1 MKTKDPFVH
10 WYREEI
16 KKSRLGLKEILK
28 ERKNLDR
35 INRRGAKILKKYNK
49 QEYDKLKFYNDYD
62 KQERD

>member
-10 WYREEI
+10 WHRAEV
-16 KKSRLGLKEILK
+16 KKSKLELKEILK

-35 INRRGAKILKKYNK
+35 INRKCAKILKKY
-49 QEYDKLKFYNDYD
+49 D

>member
-10 WYREEI
+10 WYREEV
-16 KKSRLGLKEILK
+16 KKSKLELKEILK
-28 ERKNLDR
+28 LGKRVDC